1 MAKATK
7 LVDAKYG
14 RLYMN
19 DPSVS
24 VERDADDPDEPCFV
38 IRAQDDLAVHIL
50 TRYRNAMGSIE
61 DISKQPTHDYMEALD
76 AVIASFTQFRQEH
89 ADRIKI
95 AD

>member
-1 MAKATK
+1 MAKPTK

-14 RLYMN
+14 RLYVN
-19 DPSVS
+19 DPSLS
-24 VERDADDPDEPCFV
+24 LERGDEEGDEPCFV

-61 DISKQPTHDYMEALD
+61 DINKQPTAEYMEGLD
-76 AVIASFTQFRQEH
+76 AVIASFSKFRQEH
-89 ADRIKI
+89 ADQIKI